1 MQLACPKCGLRDVRV
16 SHRRGFAEFLR
27 ALVGIYPLRCRRC
40 NARWETSE
48 WHSGDW
54 RYARC
59 PKCYRQQL
67 TTWSEQYYNAPG
79 WIILQLRLGA
89 TPYRCAACRCNFA
102 SFKKCKERFSWRHT
116 TRIEP
121 GASDGQLRDASPPTA

>member
-40 NARWETSE
+40 NARWETSV

-79 WIILQLRLGA
+79 WIIFQLRLGA

-102 SFKKCKERFSWRHT
+102 SFKKCKERFL
-116 TRIEP
+116 P
-121 GASDGQLRDASPPTA
+121 GGMRERPAATAPVENGPPDHS